1 MKNPYYNNIVTP
13 IDFNDFTELIIEQT
27 YQIASLFN
35 CDITLL
41 HVLHEVKS
49 IKDNIKEYYDP
60 DEDIIKKMR
69 LLSSIYHKK
78 YEIEFNY
85 KILQGEVSDTIVS
98 FAYENYARLIVMG
111 KVGRI
116 HINQTKAIGNNTAQV
131 IRKAY
136 CPVLVTSP
144 FGVKRNLTLFFSL
157 LISLIL
163 LVKRSMLPYN
173 LVDFI

>member
-60 DEDIIKKMR
+60 DEDIIKKMCCC
-69 LLSSIYHKK
+69 LSY
-78 YEIEFNY
+78 
-85 KILQGEVSDTIVS
+85 
-98 FAYENYARLIVMG
+98 
-111 KVGRI
+111 
-116 HINQTKAIGNNTAQV
+116 
-131 IRKAY
+131 
-136 CPVLVTSP
+136 
-144 FGVKRNLTLFFSL
+144 
-157 LISLIL
+157 
-163 LVKRSMLPYN
+163 
-173 LVDFI
+173 

>member
-1 MKNPYYNNIVTP
+1 M
-13 IDFNDFTELIIEQT
+13 IIEQT

-85 KILQGEVSDTIVS
+85 KILPVSYTH
-98 FAYENYARLIVMG
+98 LM
-111 KVGRI
+111 
-116 HINQTKAIGNNTAQV
+116 TV
-131 IRKAY
+131 IKM
-136 CPVLVTSP
+136 
-144 FGVKRNLTLFFSL
+144 L
-157 LISLIL
+157 LQREIPKIIIL
-163 LVKRSMLPYN
+163 Y
-173 LVDFI
+173 F